1 MAMDEPRL
9 ADDAGL
15 SVAAA
20 AAAAAM
26 EMAEGAVESQE
37 VRDPRLPNLL
47 ELQYASSASESSS
60 DTTISEEESEAD
72 TDSSAGED
80 DKGELEVE
88 RVHLVEEMR
97 AAGVFEAEEGSDGEQ
112 VPRTK
117 NEQLKLPPPNPIE
130 FDISDSTEVILAG
143 KVLSVVEGVVVVQGN
158 PGSDVL
164 DEGTVLVLEDRTKL
178 GRVEEVFGPV
188 TMPFY
193 NFRYSEGDA
202 LPDKVCTGVSIYA
215 VSQAA
220 SFVKPEELNSKG
232 YDASGIHD
240 EELPPE
246 EVDYSDDEEE
256 ARQKRK
262 AKAKRKGGEKP
273 PAAQEFPPK
282 RGPHPAR
289 PDRRPSH
296 GPGRGRGGPTPTPRY
311 ADGPGYY
318 PSGSGYMPQ
327 FQPTQHQQWYAQAP
341 PPMPPVQPQGPGYPP
356 HPHQQS
362 AQDAYAAYYEC
373 LRAWSASTGMP
384 MPRPPPGPPPP
395 GQQ

>member
-26 EMAEGAVESQE
+26 EMQQGTGEVQE
-37 VRDPRLPNLL
+37 ERDPRLPNLL
-47 ELQYASSASESSS
+47 ELQYASSASESES
-60 DTTISEEESEAD
+60 DTSTDEESEAD
-72 TDSSAGED
+72 ADSSAGED
-80 DKGELEVE
+80 ATGKLDEE

-97 AAGVFEAEEGSDGEQ
+97 AAGVFDVEEGSDEEQ
-112 VPRTK
+112 LPRTK
-117 NEQLKLPPPNPIE
+117 NEQLGMPPPKPIE
-130 FDISDSTEVILAG
+130 LDVSDSWEVILAG
-143 KVLSVVEGVVVVQGN
+143 AVSAVVEGVVVVQGN
-158 PGSDVL
+158 PGSEVL
-164 DEGTVLVLEDRTKL
+164 DEGTILVLEDRTKL

-202 LPDKVCTGVSIYA
+202 LPESVRAGVSIYA

-220 SFVKPEELNSKG
+220 SFVKPEELDSKG
-232 YDASGIHD
+232 YDASGVHD

-256 ARQKRK
+256 ARAKRK
-262 AKAKRKGGEKP
+262 AKAKRKGNDKP
-273 PAAQEFPPK
+273 PQVRQMPPK
-282 RGPHPAR
+282 RGPHPVRQDGRA
-289 PDRRPSH
+289 SQ
-296 GPGRGRGGPTPTPRY
+296 GLGRGQGGSASAPYYPS
-311 ADGPGYY
+311 GPHQY
-318 PSGSGYMPQ
+318 PSGSGFRPQ
-327 FQPTQHQQWYAQAP
+327 FQPTQHQQWYGQAP
-341 PPMPPVQPQGPGYPP
+341 PPMPPAQPHGPGYPP

-384 MPRPPPGPPPP
+384 MPYPPPGPPPP
-395 GQQ
+395 GRQ